1 MSSIKNSQLQQ
12 IMSKIVQLYKEKGF
26 NRNLLVRAEDF
37 KYAFMDDN
45 EEKDGLE
52 NKIKTALLLIEKDFS
67 SPSNIGY
74 PPFVARPRSLFG
86 NEMILAKKDL
96 ANRLMSSPIKKYL
109 KLEYPLKESIFD
121 GIYSINLSELWED
134 HYKNYTFPNFK
145 RILFTS
151 DECKA
156 LKHGNL
162 LSQLSYSTGIAI
174 AKISENEVNDAIST
188 FNKYIKVFSNF
199 SAEKKRLDQYFT
211 SNELGHYLA
220 IQLKIKDKFKARAI
234 GQALINSCFEYQ
246 KI

>member
-1 MSSIKNSQLQQ
+1 MRYLLSLYQ
-12 IMSKIVQLYKEKGF
+12 VQVF
-26 NRNLLVRAEDF
+26 VR
-37 KYAFMDDN
+37 
-45 EEKDGLE
+45 
-52 NKIKTALLLIEKDFS
+52 TP
-67 SPSNIGY
+67 PSNIGY

-162 LSQLSYSTGIAI
+162 LSQL
-174 AKISENEVNDAIST
+174 
-188 FNKYIKVFSNF
+188 
-199 SAEKKRLDQYFT
+199 
-211 SNELGHYLA
+211 
-220 IQLKIKDKFKARAI
+220 
-234 GQALINSCFEYQ
+234 
-246 KI
+246 

>member
-1 MSSIKNSQLQQ
+1 
-12 IMSKIVQLYKEKGF
+12 
-26 NRNLLVRAEDF
+26 
-37 KYAFMDDN
+37 
-45 EEKDGLE
+45 
-52 NKIKTALLLIEKDFS
+52 
-67 SPSNIGY
+67 
-74 PPFVARPRSLFG
+74 
-86 NEMILAKKDL
+86 MILAKKDL

-199 SAEKKRLDQYFT
+199 SAEKKRLDKYFT

-220 IQLKIKDKFKARAI
+220 IQLKIKDKLLESFFSTIETSVHLRMFPI
-234 GQALINSCFEYQ
+234 VALS
-246 KI
+246 